1 MTDIGNL
8 GDFGDRLLI
17 TVVVVTGF
25 GAIFAWWS
33 GFLEAQVDEPA
44 EYLLRGGL
52 VLLFLVLMVGIWRRF
67 KSMDEAA

>member
-33 GFLEAQVDEPA
+33 GFLEAQVGEPA